1 MVTNAGIE
9 PAIQGWKPC
18 VLSISPIGHFGGVEG
33 NRSPVFAMARQDFTT
48 KLQLHFKTKL
58 ILSQILKSK
67 AIKFN
72 NYIKFI
78 QFYFHIYKLSPFW
91 FIINYMMKIKLTDI
105 DDQTEIDWPY
115 LKQNPEYSKQLVATL
130 NQLDGFSSNELEFA
144 ADSDYWTYDYSFSP
158 NYEIDK
164 EAFAI
169 VNDQICIR
177 SLNRDDLL
185 NLNYY
190 QCLNDL
196 ANNYPIEKWWWS
208 YYAQDQVLQ
217 LETYW
222 WSHKPYLNIKLT
234 KPIDQYSQNQLNAI
248 GALLTNVH
256 DLIKTKDYELDWD
269 QFVDQWKQEFD
280 LDEVRAVGI
289 VFDLNDFANP
299 KLLIRWRNE
308 KYQNRYENND
318 LKQVLKADSELL
330 TFLNN
335 NNFQADFSI
344 YQSKAHKF
352 FKRFLDA

>member
-1 MVTNAGIE
+1 
-9 PAIQGWKPC
+9 
-18 VLSISPIGHFGGVEG
+18 
-33 NRSPVFAMARQDFTT
+33 
-48 KLQLHFKTKL
+48 
-58 ILSQILKSK
+58 
-67 AIKFN
+67 
-72 NYIKFI
+72 
-78 QFYFHIYKLSPFW
+78 
-91 FIINYMMKIKLTDI
+91 MMKIKLTDI

-130 NQLDGFSSNELEFA
+130 NQVDGFSSNELEFA

-158 NYEIDK
+158 NYEIEK
-164 EAFAI
+164 WAFGI
-169 VNDQICIR
+169 MNDRICIR
-177 SLNRDDLL
+177 SFNRDDLL

-269 QFVDQWKQEFD
+269 QYVDQWKQEFD

-352 FKRFLDA
+352 FKRLLD